1 VCYYLTIA
9 SPLTLSEVRSMLPP
23 GITADPLP
31 SSELASFRTLLP
43 GAQTAAHLRVGACSC
58 DLVRPRLP
66 EPLEDERHLRA
77 RYKALGLPRDRIVR
91 ELERHRR
98 SFPGIRE
105 PAGGWRS
112 ALAAFVA
119 EHARNA
125 GPTVYHLSFHPIR
138 SLESST
144 RSSPRGR
151 DGESD
156 HRLLVRTLA
165 EVRSNPEGWLQESSA
180 VLVSR

>member
-1 VCYYLTIA
+1 
-9 SPLTLSEVRSMLPP
+9 MLPP

-31 SSELASFRTLLP
+31 SSELVDLRALLHSL
-43 GAQTAAHLRVGACSC
+43 QTAAHLRVGACSC

-66 EPLEDERHLRA
+66 DPREDERPLRA
-77 RYKALGLPRDRIVR
+77 RYRALGLPRDRIVQ

-98 SFPGIRE
+98 RPEHPE

-125 GPTVYHLSFHPIR
+125 GPTLFRLRFHPAPHDAKI
-138 SLESST
+138 
-144 RSSPRGR
+144 
-151 DGESD
+151 D
-156 HRLLVRTLA
+156 HTPLRRTVTEILA
-165 EVRSNPEGWLQESSA
+165 RPEGWLEEGRSIL
-180 VLVSR
+180 VLR